1 MGPGAWPASRLRSN
15 RPVGSLI
22 QAAMLKLQVIVGSI
36 REGRH
41 ADVVV
46 RWLTP
51 LAKAHGA
58 FDVEVLDL
66 RDWPL
71 PFFQESI
78 ATVGDFKNPTYSQPL
93 VKKWNQKI
101 AEGDAFLFVTPE
113 YNHSIPGVLKN
124 AIDSVFLSFGFR
136 HKPAGMVGYSVGPAG
151 GCRAVEHLAQIGFEA
166 EMHALRDSVLIG
178 QVHEAFGKDGAP
190 VSPAQNAALKIT
202 LDDLAWWGELLKPAR
217 ATQLPPG
224 NFRLRAALAR

>member
-1 MGPGAWPASRLRSN
+1 VTLAWSN
-15 RPVGSLI
+15 RSPDSLI
-22 QAAMLKLQVIVGSI
+22 KTPMLRLQVIVGST

-41 ADVVV
+41 ADAVL

-71 PFFQESI
+71 PFFQETM

-101 AEGDAFLFVTPE
+101 AEGDAFLFVTSE

-136 HKPAGMVGYSVGPAG
+136 HKPAGMVGYSVGAAG
-151 GCRAVEHLAQIGFEA
+151 GARAVEHLAQIGFEA
-166 EMHALRDSVLIG
+166 EMHALRASVLIG
-178 QVHEAFGKDGAP
+178 QVQEAFDKDGAP
-190 VSPAQNAALKIT
+190 INRAQTPALKVL
-202 LDDLAWWGELLKPAR
+202 LDDLAWWGELLEPAR

>member
-1 MGPGAWPASRLRSN
+1 
-15 RPVGSLI
+15 
-22 QAAMLKLQVIVGSI
+22 MLKLQVIVGST

-41 ADVVV
+41 ADAVL

-51 LAKAHGA
+51 IATAHGA
-58 FDVEVLDL
+58 FEVEVLDL

-71 PFFQESI
+71 PFFQETL

-101 AEGDAFLFVTPE
+101 AEGDAFLFVTSE
-113 YNHSIPGVLKN
+113 YNHSVPGVLKN
-124 AIDSVFLSFGFR
+124 AIDSVFVSFGFR
-136 HKPAGMVGYSVGPAG
+136 HKPAGMVGYSGGAAG
-151 GCRAVEHLAQIGFEA
+151 GSRAVEHLAQIGFEA

-178 QVHEAFGKDGAP
+178 QVQEAFGKDGAP
-190 VSPAQNAALKIT
+190 VNPMHNAALKVM

-224 NFRLRAALAR
+224 VFRIRAAMARS

>member
-1 MGPGAWPASRLRSN
+1 MLR
-15 RPVGSLI
+15 
-22 QAAMLKLQVIVGSI
+22 LQVIVGST

-41 ADVVV
+41 ADAIV

-51 LAKAHGA
+51 IAKAHGA

-71 PFFQESI
+71 PFFQETL

-93 VKKWNQKI
+93 VKNWNQKI
-101 AEGDAFLFVTPE
+101 TEGDAFLFVTSE

>member
-1 MGPGAWPASRLRSN
+1 MTVAGAEWSN
-15 RPVGSLI
+15 RPLDSLI
-22 QAAMLKLQVIVGSI
+22 KGPMLRLQVIVGST

-41 ADVVV
+41 ADVII

-58 FDVEVLDL
+58 FEVEVLDL
-66 RDWPL
+66 R
-71 PFFQESI
+71 
-78 ATVGDFKNPTYSQPL
+78 DFKNPTYSQPL

-101 AEGDAFLFVTPE
+101 AEGDAFLFVTSE

-136 HKPAGMVGYSVGPAG
+136 HKPAGMVGYSVGAAG
-151 GCRAVEHLAQIGFEA
+151 GARAVEHLAQVGFEA

-178 QVHEAFGKDGAP
+178 QVQEAFGKDGAP
-190 VSPAQNAALKIT
+190 VSPAQNAALKVM
-202 LDDLAWWGELLKPAR
+202 LDDLAWWGDLLKPAR

-224 NFRLRAALAR
+224 GFRLRAALAR

>member
-1 MGPGAWPASRLRSN
+1 
-15 RPVGSLI
+15 
-22 QAAMLKLQVIVGSI
+22 MLKLQIIVGST

-41 ADVVV
+41 ADSVVH
-46 RWLTP
+46 WLTP
-51 LAKAHGA
+51 VAKAHGA

-71 PFFQESI
+71 PFFQETI
-78 ATVGDFKNPTYSQPL
+78 ATVGDFKNPTYSQPV

-101 AEGDAFLFVTPE
+101 AEGDAFLFVTSE
-113 YNHSIPGVLKN
+113 YNHSVPGVLKN

-136 HKPAGMVGYSVGPAG
+136 HKPAGMVGYSVGAAAG
-151 GCRAVEHLAQIGFEA
+151 SRAVEHLAQIGFET

-178 QVHEAFGKDGAP
+178 LVHEAFRKDDGAP
-190 VSPAQNAALKIT
+190 VNSALNIALKIT
-202 LDDLAWWGELLKPAR
+202 LDDLAWWGGVLKPAR

-224 NFRLRAALAR
+224 NMRMRAALAAKA